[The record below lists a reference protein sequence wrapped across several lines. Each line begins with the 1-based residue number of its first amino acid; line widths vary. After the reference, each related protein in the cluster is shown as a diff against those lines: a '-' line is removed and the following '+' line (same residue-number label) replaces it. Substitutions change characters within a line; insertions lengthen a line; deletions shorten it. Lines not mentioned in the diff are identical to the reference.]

1 MRIILL
7 GPPGAG
13 KGTQARRLAEHLGLP
28 VIATG
33 DIFRQEIADRT
44 PLGLEAKGYYD
55 TGEYVPDG
63 LTTSM
68 VLGRLNQ
75 PDVWHGFILDGF
87 PRTVRQAEALE
98 SSLEATDRP
107 LTAALNFVIS
117 HPMATKRLMA
127 RLVCPNC
134 KRTYNLEF
142 KLPKVDHVCDVC
154 GHELTGRSD
163 DDEATIQRRLD
174 VYEERHEPLVRHF
187 RERGLLREIDA
198 EHSEETVARLTLDA
212 IAELR
217 GSAP

>member
-13 KGTQARRLAEHLGLP
+13 KGTQATRLAEHLGLP

-55 TGEYVPDG
+55 QGEYVPDG

-98 SSLEATDRP
+98 SSLTPWRPSASWLASSARTASGRTTWSSSPRRSIACATSVG
-107 LTAALNFVIS
+107 TS
-117 HPMATKRLMA
+117 
-127 RLVCPNC
+127 
-134 KRTYNLEF
+134 
-142 KLPKVDHVCDVC
+142 
-154 GHELTGRSD
+154 
-163 DDEATIQRRLD
+163 
-174 VYEERHEPLVRHF
+174 
-187 RERGLLREIDA
+187 
-198 EHSEETVARLTLDA
+198 
-212 IAELR
+212 
-217 GSAP
+217 

>member
-1 MRIILL
+1 VRIILL

-13 KGTQARRLAEHLGLP
+13 KGTQATRLAEHLGLP

-55 TGEYVPDG
+55 QGEYVPDG

-107 LTAALNFVIS
+107 LTGALNFVIS

-142 KLPKVDHVCDVC
+142 KPPKVERVCDVC
-154 GHELTGRSD
+154 GHALTGRSD
-163 DDEATIQRRLD
+163 DDEATIRRRLD

-187 RERGLLREIDA
+187 RERRMLREIDA